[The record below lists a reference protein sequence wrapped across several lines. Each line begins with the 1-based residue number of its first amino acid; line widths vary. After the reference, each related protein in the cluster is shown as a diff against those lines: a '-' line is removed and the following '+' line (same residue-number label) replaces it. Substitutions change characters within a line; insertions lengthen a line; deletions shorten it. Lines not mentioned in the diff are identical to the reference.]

1 MQREKLIDLTPLLD
15 ILMIILFA
23 VLMNVQAEKSVSEET
38 AKEQAQVIE
47 ELSKTNRGLVREQE
61 ALEGERTKITTF
73 LSEWVEIEDD
83 AVRVTQP
90 EGLRE
95 ELIKYETIRDKI
107 LFVDVA
113 LQTKENKLFINDKT
127 AYIYIPYSQVSDKA
141 KRETLKGRIQDLIE
155 EELSLG
161 GGDKNF
167 YVISLKDD
175 GEVYRYAY
183 QVVWEV
189 IKDIENKYGM
199 EKVFKIAFS

>member
-47 ELSKTNRGLVREQE
+47 ELSKTNRDLVREQE
-61 ALEGERTKITTF
+61 ALEGELTKITTF
-73 LSEWVEIEDD
+73 LSEWVEMEDN
-83 AVRVTQP
+83 AFRVTQP
-90 EGLRE
+90 EELRE

-107 LFVDVA
+107 FFVDVA
-113 LQTKENKLFINDKT
+113 LQTKSNKLFINDKT

-155 EELSLG
+155 EELPLG
-161 GGDKNF
+161 GGEKSF

-189 IKDIENKYGM
+189 IKDIEDKYGRD
-199 EKVFKIAFS
+199 KVFKIAFS